1 MSSFTD
7 ALRAIITNTA
17 SPETEKSEATASL
30 KRLADAGGEDAR
42 QVLRELGLLTP
53 QLSTYTV
60 AKAKDI
66 INDPASTP
74 EQREAA
80 WIKLKTPEDIPA
92 EVRQL
97 EIELLEEVS
106 RGSIADVDY
115 AGIHQFC
122 TDREWKNP
130 AVKSLFFDRWL
141 PAYWKSEQ
149 GSRKLAE
156 LEKYKMMND
165 SPTKRG
171 ESDLQAMDL
180 IAETRRRIRTDEEFC
195 GQIAEGV
202 SEDRIPLSFLTDVLL
217 ADLWQPTSL
226 EQAVTAQ

>member
-7 ALRAIITNTA
+7 ALRGIITNSS
-17 SPETEKSEATASL
+17 SPETEKAEAAASL

-42 QVLRELGLLTP
+42 QALIELGLLP
-53 QLSTYTV
+53 AQPSTYTI
-60 AKAKDI
+60 AKAKEV
-66 INDPASTP
+66 INDPESTP

-80 WIKLKTPEDIPA
+80 WIKVKTPEDIPA
-92 EVRQL
+92 GVRQL

-106 RGSIADVDY
+106 RGSIDDVAY
-115 AGIHQFC
+115 AEIHQFC

-130 AVKSLFFDRWL
+130 AVKSLFFGRWL

-165 SPTKRG
+165 RPTKRS
-171 ESDLQAMDL
+171 ESDLQAMGF
-180 IAETRRRIRTDEEFC
+180 IAETRRRIRTDEAFFR
-195 GQIAEGV
+195 QIAEGV
-202 SEDRIPLSFLTDVLL
+202 SEGKIPLSFLTDVLL
-217 ADLWQPTSL
+217 ADLWKPTA

>member
-7 ALRAIITNTA
+7 ALRGIITKPG

-42 QVLRELGLLTP
+42 QVLTELGLLTP
-53 QLSTYTV
+53 QPSTYTV

-80 WIKLKTPEDIPA
+80 WIKVKTPEDIPA

-106 RGSIADVDY
+106 RGSIADVDHTQ
-115 AGIHQFC
+115 IHKFC
-122 TDREWKNP
+122 TDKEWKNP

-141 PAYWKSEQ
+141 PPYWKSEH
-149 GSRKLAE
+149 SLKLAQVE
-156 LEKYKMMND
+156 TYKLMHDN
-165 SPTKRG
+165 PTKRS
-171 ESDLQAMDL
+171 ESDLEAIAL
-180 IAETRRRIRTDEEFC
+180 LAETRRRIRTDEEFC

-202 SEDRIPLSFLTDVLL
+202 SSGTIPLSFLTDVLL
-217 ADLWQPTSL
+217 ADLWKPTL
-226 EQAVTAQ
+226 EQAVTVR

>member
-7 ALRAIITNTA
+7 ALRGIITNPG

-42 QVLRELGLLTP
+42 QVLIELGLLAP
-53 QLSTYTV
+53 EPSPYTT
-60 AKAKDI
+60 AKAKQV

-80 WIKLKTPEDIPA
+80 WVKLKTPEDIPA

-115 AGIHQFC
+115 AEVHRFC
-122 TDREWKNP
+122 TDKEWTNP
-130 AVKSLFFDRWL
+130 AVKSLFFERWL

-195 GQIAEGV
+195 RQIAEGV
-202 SEDRIPLSFLTDVLL
+202 SDGTIPLSFLTDALL
-217 ADLWQPTSL
+217 ADLWKPTF